1 MRTVLFLLAL
11 TLSFSFGQSEPAGA
25 GADIE
30 ARLNLSFEHSDGDQ
44 PADWA
49 SSGWQ
54 NAPYK
59 VYLTH
64 QEAYQGA
71 KSVIFRCAAQTCGSG
86 AFGVVTKR
94 LAAQSLVGKELRLR
108 GFLKADAVEGGYA
121 GLWMRID
128 GAFVEGRPE
137 QLAFDNMSDR
147 GVTGTQDWTPYEIVL
162 EVPEGAQDVF
172 FGALFTGRGSA
183 WADAL
188 EFSVGDPVTGTYTP
202 VAEVLS
208 AAELAEESFRPPAEL
223 LTWLRENAVPLETV
237 HPTADATDLTPL
249 KEVIGNARIVGLG
262 EATHGTSEFFT
273 LKHRLVRFLA
283 EEMGFTVFSIEAN
296 MPEAYRL
303 NDYVLTGEGD
313 PKELLRGI
321 YFWTW
326 DTQEVLDMIL
336 WMRDYNASGA
346 GVIQFTGFDMQ
357 TPTVAMDEVRAF
369 VERYDSAYLNDLDE
383 AYAAVAA
390 AYETRPGR
398 YEHSPRV
405 AEWREA
411 AAGVLEHL
419 ARDPQAYPNAT
430 PAELAWARQ
439 NARVVLQGAEDL
451 GSEVTRDESMAENVA
466 WILEENPGAKI
477 VLWAHNA
484 HVGESK
490 RHLSMGRVLAERYGE
505 GYLSLGFTFYE
516 GEYTARERETS
527 ALGTHTAGSAPAESV
542 GGTFHTLGLP
552 LFALDLRTAT
562 QDPAAAWLTEPQD
575 LRMMGAFAVAD
586 EQAFSSPTV
595 LTDDYDVV
603 VFVDRMT
610 ATELLP

>member
-1 MRTVLFLLAL
+1 MRRAFLLLAL
-11 TLSFSFGQSEPAGA
+11 VLSLPVLGQGGEPGEAERA
-25 GADIE
+25 LVE

-49 SSGWQ
+49 SSGWG

-59 VYLTH
+59 VYLTRS
-64 QEAYQGA
+64 EAYQGRQ
-71 KSVIFRCAAQTCGSG
+71 SVTFRCAAQACDSET
-86 AFGVVTKR
+86 FGVVTKR
-94 LAAQSLVGKELRLR
+94 LSTESLVGKQVRLR
-108 GFLKADAVEGGYA
+108 GFLKTEEVEGGHA
-121 GLWMRID
+121 GLWMRVD

-137 QLAFDNMSDR
+137 ELASNGMSDR
-147 GVTGTQDWTPYEIVL
+147 GVAGTQDWTPYEIVL
-162 EVPEGAQDVF
+162 EVPEGARDLF
-172 FGALFTGRGSA
+172 FGVRFTGRGGA

-188 EFSVGDPVTGTYTP
+188 ELSVGEPGTGTYTP

-223 LTWLRENAVPLETV
+223 LAWLRENAVPLETA
-237 HPTADATDLTPL
+237 HPTDDDADLTPL

-283 EEMGFTVFSIEAN
+283 TEMGFTIFSIEAN

-313 PKELLRGI
+313 PKELLRGM

-336 WMRDYNASGA
+336 WMREYNASGA
-346 GVIQFTGFDMQ
+346 GVMQFTGFDMQ
-357 TPTVAMDEVRAF
+357 TPTVAMAEARAF
-369 VERYDSAYLNDLDE
+369 VERHDPAYLGELDE

-398 YEHSPRV
+398 YSHSPRV

-419 ARDPQAYPNAT
+419 ARDPQVYPEAT

-451 GSEVTRDESMAENVA
+451 GGEVTRDESMAENVV

-477 VLWAHNA
+477 VLWAQRARRRVNA
-484 HVGESK
+484 PPLDGPRS
-490 RHLSMGRVLAERYGE
+490 RRTLRGRLPLARLHLLRGRVHRSRAGDGHTEDEHRRTGPRGERRRN
-505 GYLSLGFTFYE
+505 LPRARPAPVRARPANR
-516 GEYTARERETS
+516 YTRPGGGVAHR
-527 ALGTHTAGSAPAESV
+527 APGSAH
-542 GGTFHTLGLP
+542 GGRVRG
-552 LFALDLRTAT
+552 
-562 QDPAAAWLTEPQD
+562 
-575 LRMMGAFAVAD
+575 G
-586 EQAFSSPTV
+586 
-595 LTDDYDVV
+595 
-603 VFVDRMT
+603 
-610 ATELLP
+610 